1 MISEI
6 GKKGR
11 ALEMLEQSFLDIYT
25 KFKIHFYQEIFKMT
39 HAREM
44 SLTSTEVF
52 CVEIIHALGSPT
64 VNEFAN
70 FLQVSSPNAAYKVNS
85 LMKKGYIEKIQSE
98 EDKRE
103 YHLQVTQKYYDY
115 FNMGQTYLTEVSQRA
130 EEHFDTDE
138 IQNLDRILEEISD
151 KLMPEVD
158 IPPVNSGPAG
168 APATK

>member
-1 MISEI
+1 
-6 GKKGR
+6 
-11 ALEMLEQSFLDIYT
+11 
-25 KFKIHFYQEIFKMT
+25 
-39 HAREM
+39 
-44 SLTSTEVF
+44 
-52 CVEIIHALGSPT
+52 
-64 VNEFAN
+64 
-70 FLQVSSPNAAYKVNS
+70 VSSPNAAYKVNS

-130 EEHFDTDE
+130 EEHFDADE

-168 APATK
+168 APAAK